1 MPFWVERDKI
11 LNMHAGRMNV
21 LTKQHLV
28 GLLEKDKEG
37 KGVPL
42 IAPGGGLL
50 FLDAYPSDETPSMSE
65 AEGGGGRWG
74 ERRGDRGRERGGG
87 GGGRE
92 RREEEEEGK

>member
-1 MPFWVERDKI
+1 M
-11 LNMHAGRMNV
+11 

-28 GLLEKDKEG
+28 GLLEKGTEG
-37 KGVPL
+37 KGVPCSH
-42 IAPGGGLL
+42 PPPRH
-50 FLDAYPSDETPSMSE
+50 PSDETPTMSE

-74 ERRGDRGRERGGG
+74 ERRGDRGRERREG